1 MTENTMRSI
10 PSINTVDGFNPA
22 EFTRELMNDDGSMSL
37 YLDVKYRML
46 WFRLHRPNGK
56 IDTEI
61 VHVDEKSAV
70 VCCKLYSDRGD
81 PAEQYLAKS
90 CAQRFISQE
99 KYGDRYLEIA
109 ETAAIE

>member
-46 WFRLHRPNGK
+46 WFRLHRPNG
-56 IDTEI
+56 
-61 VHVDEKSAV
+61 
-70 VCCKLYSDRGD
+70 
-81 PAEQYLAKS
+81 
-90 CAQRFISQE
+90 
-99 KYGDRYLEIA
+99 
-109 ETAAIE
+109 

>member
-37 YLDVKYRML
+37 YLYVKYRML

-61 VHVDEKSAV
+61 VHVD
-70 VCCKLYSDRGD
+70 
-81 PAEQYLAKS
+81 
-90 CAQRFISQE
+90 
-99 KYGDRYLEIA
+99 
-109 ETAAIE
+109 